1 MKEKLIEW
9 LIRTFDVTVIDLE
22 SKILIDFY
30 QINKVVV
37 IDWEE
42 VEKIEGFFAK
52 KISRSY
58 IDSSNSAKF
67 IVFNLIPCVFTNK

>member
-9 LIRTFDVTVIDLE
+9 LIRTLDVTVIDLE

-52 KISRSY
+52 KIY
-58 IDSSNSAKF
+58 INYEICEVVFKTQLSA
-67 IVFNLIPCVFTNK
+67 LR